1 MDTLNAYE
9 AIPRH
14 APAAASTSASV
25 LVVSQDAG
33 MRRTLRAWWELEGW
47 AVTETGSARSLSGT
61 DARVV
66 LIDAA
71 GEPHLAEVL
80 AQRGTLFGGAP
91 VIVLAADD
99 AGETAERLLRAG
111 AYDVVAR
118 PLDRS
123 RLSLALGRGLEWRR
137 LSLRL
142 DELEGVLAA
151 QRLSLPAIGRD
162 GDVVPLAEL
171 ERRAIRH
178 ALLVTR
184 GNVSEAAR
192 LLGVGRSTLYRH
204 LSPEQ
209 VAEARPASVT
219 VQAGA
224 VAALR

>member
-1 MDTLNAYE
+1 M
-9 AIPRH
+9 
-14 APAAASTSASV
+14 
-25 LVVSQDAG
+25 
-33 MRRTLRAWWELEGW
+33 ELEGW
-47 AVTETGSARSLSGT
+47 VVTEAGSARSLTPT
-61 DARVV
+61 DALVV

-71 GEPHLAEVL
+71 AEPQLAEAL
-80 AQRGTLFGGAP
+80 NQRGTLFRGAP
-91 VIVLAADD
+91 VLVLAAED
-99 AGETAERLLRAG
+99 ASETAERLLRSG
-111 AYDVVAR
+111 AHEVVAR

-123 RLSLALGRGLEWRR
+123 RLSFALGRALEWRR

-142 DELEGVLAA
+142 DELEGVLSA
-151 QRLSLPAIGRD
+151 QRMSLPATGRD

-209 VAEARPASVT
+209 VAEARPTSVAAP
-219 VQAGA
+219 AGA
-224 VAALR
+224 LAALR